1 MLIKKAKKKRKC
13 NILKDTMDKIYSVV
27 KIANIRC

>member
-13 NILKDTMDKIYSVV
+13 NILKDIMDKIYSVV